1 MDREQLDTWVERGI
15 LGLVVTALAAA
26 PLATGAVRGQDFALV
41 QTPLF
46 LAVVLW
52 VIRLWLN
59 PSHRLQIPP
68 AFWAV
73 VAFAIYAVVRY
84 FDAAVEY
91 PARQEVYR
99 IVTYVWLFVLVLN
112 NLHRQE
118 TTQWLLAAL
127 LTVGTF
133 ISFYALYQYVTGS
146 DRVWSFIRPSDY
158 AGRGSGTYI
167 CPNHVAGLF
176 EMLIPIALAGVLIS
190 KAKAVGRVF
199 YGYAALA
206 MFGGLAA
213 TVSRGA
219 YLAAGVALLAMLLFL
234 LRYRRSRIPAI
245 IALVIVALAA
255 SAFFVQTTRAKKR
268 FQSMVAPVYSD
279 SSIARLH
286 LWRPAIAMWKDHVW
300 FGVGPA
306 HYDVRF
312 PQYRPTQVQSR
323 PTWAHNDY
331 VNTLADWGSVGA
343 GLVAAFFL
351 CVGYGA
357 ARTWR
362 FVQRS
367 EDGLSSRGSD
377 RAAVVL
383 GVATGVTALMVH
395 SFVDFNWHIPA
406 NAMVGVALLAIITG
420 HLRFTTT
427 RYWVNPRLGGR
438 LLITMLAAGTL
449 YFLVPGAIRL
459 HREGTAMTRFEKTR
473 HHQQRMDAIHAAWT
487 ADPRNPETPQR
498 IGEIYRLASWEGLDN
513 WRELAE
519 EALRWFDIAI
529 RLNPF
534 DAVSH
539 YRKGMCL
546 DWLGR
551 SDEATVSFDESV
563 RLDPNN
569 HYVALMRAWHEMQRR
584 DWVQARKWTERSLA
598 ILPWANYTAERLLA
612 EIKRKPAAPPSPT
625 P

>member
-1 MDREQLDTWVERGI
+1 M
-15 LGLVVTALAAA
+15 
-26 PLATGAVRGQDFALV
+26 
-41 QTPLF
+41 
-46 LAVVLW
+46 
-52 VIRLWLN
+52 
-59 PSHRLQIPP
+59 
-68 AFWAV
+68 
-73 VAFAIYAVVRY
+73 
-84 FDAAVEY
+84 
-91 PARQEVYR
+91 
-99 IVTYVWLFVLVLN
+99 
-112 NLHRQE
+112 
-118 TTQWLLAAL
+118 
-127 LTVGTF
+127 
-133 ISFYALYQYVTGS
+133 
-146 DRVWSFIRPSDY
+146 
-158 AGRGSGTYI
+158 
-167 CPNHVAGLF
+167 
-176 EMLIPIALAGVLIS
+176 
-190 KAKAVGRVF
+190 GRVF

-206 MFGGLAA
+206 MFGGLAV

-219 YLAAGVALLAMLLFL
+219 YLAAGVALLGMLLFL
-234 LRYRRSRIPAI
+234 LRYRRSRIPAV

-268 FQSMVAPVYSD
+268 FKSMVAPVYSD

-331 VNTLADWGSVGA
+331 VNTLADWGTVGA
-343 GLVAAFFL
+343 SLVAVFFV

-406 NAMVGVALLAIITG
+406 NAMVGVALLAVITG

-438 LLITMLAAGTL
+438 LLITLLAAGTL
-449 YFLVPGAIRL
+449 FFSRSRGHPDVPRRDRA
-459 HREGTAMTRFEKTR
+459 EPVSKNA
-473 HHQQRMDAIHAAWT
+473 QPSAADGC
-487 ADPRNPETPQR
+487 DPCGLDRRSAESGNASTD
-498 IGEIYRLASWEGLDN
+498 GEIYRLASWEGLDN

-519 EALRWFDIAI
+519 EAMRWFDIAI

-534 DAVSH
+534 DAISH

-551 SDEATVSFDESV
+551 PT
-563 RLDPNN
+563 R
-569 HYVALMRAWHEMQRR
+569 
-584 DWVQARKWTERSLA
+584 
-598 ILPWANYTAERLLA
+598 
-612 EIKRKPAAPPSPT
+612 PPSVSTNPCGWIPT
-625 P
+625 IITWP